1 MSAARTRHVAELFR
15 RVAPAPLSRAALQSL
30 LAISAVEGFGNWDG
44 DMGGSNNFGGNQCTA
59 GELAA
64 GGGATYRCVPHVDH
78 HADGRVYTTGFRFYI
93 AGQGRSAEE
102 NGALDFQRCL
112 SAPIRPRTGA
122 VLARGGSLY
131 ELADAMHR
139 EHYFEGDAR
148 GGKDPVLGY
157 AKALET
163 RVTQIAAE
171 LGEAPAV
178 SLHGSGGSSAPWLL
192 LAFAAAAAWLLLRGG

>member
-1 MSAARTRHVAELFR
+1 MSAARTRYVADLFR
-15 RVAPAPLSRAALQSL
+15 RVAAAPLSRAALQSL
-30 LAISAVEGFGNWDG
+30 LAISMVEGFGNWDG
-44 DMGGSNNFGGNQCTA
+44 DMAGSNNFGGNQCTVR
-59 GELAA
+59 ELAA
-64 GGGATYRCVPHVDH
+64 GGGATFHCVAHVDR
-78 HADGRVYTTGFRFYI
+78 HADGREYTTGFRYYH
-93 AGQGRSAEE
+93 AAQGRTAEE

-122 VLARGGSLY
+122 VLAGGGSLF

-139 EHYFEGDAR
+139 EHYYEGDAR

-163 RVTQIAAE
+163 RVAQIAGE

-178 SLHGSGGSSAPWLL
+178 SLHGSGSSAAPWALL
-192 LAFAAAAAWLLLRGG
+192 LVAAAAAWLLLGGG